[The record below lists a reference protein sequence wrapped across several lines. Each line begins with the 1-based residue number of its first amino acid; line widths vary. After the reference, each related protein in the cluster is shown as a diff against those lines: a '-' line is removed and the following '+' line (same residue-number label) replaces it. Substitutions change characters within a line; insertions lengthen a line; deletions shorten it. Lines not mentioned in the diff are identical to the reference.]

1 MRDFM
6 DAYLALWAFIV
17 AMVATPGPANM
28 LLMTAGAQQ
37 GYVRTL
43 PFIAGLLAGKLTL
56 NLALAF
62 GLMQIIDANPDI
74 KSVFVFVSA
83 AYMAYLALRN
93 WTPPSASSSQSRFS
107 FWAGALV
114 HPLSPKTWMM
124 ATLALS
130 QFADGFA
137 TDLERMLVVPISFLA
152 VQLCFHSLWCLAGA
166 ALSRALDQ
174 NLVVHRALIL
184 LTLGV
189 IVWAVS
195 Q

>member
-1 MRDFM
+1 
-6 DAYLALWAFIV
+6 
-17 AMVATPGPANM
+17 
-28 LLMTAGAQQ
+28 
-37 GYVRTL
+37 
-43 PFIAGLLAGKLTL
+43 
-56 NLALAF
+56 
-62 GLMQIIDANPDI
+62 
-74 KSVFVFVSA
+74 
-83 AYMAYLALRN
+83 MAYLALRN
-93 WTPPSASSSQSRFS
+93 WTPPPASSSQSRFS
-107 FWAGALV
+107 FWAGAIV

-152 VQLCFHSLWCLAGA
+152 VQLCFHSVWCLAGA

-189 IVWAVS
+189 IVWAVL

>member
-1 MRDFM
+1 M
-6 DAYLALWAFIV
+6 DTYFALWAFII

-37 GYVRTL
+37 GYFQTT
-43 PFIAGLLAGKLTL
+43 PFIAGLIAGKLAL
-56 NLALAF
+56 NFALAF
-62 GLMQIIDANPDI
+62 GLMTVIDANPDI
-74 KSVFVFVSA
+74 TSVFVFASA

-93 WTPPSASSSQSRFS
+93 WTPISASSSQRHFS
-107 FWAGALV
+107 FWAGAIV

-130 QFADGFA
+130 QFAGSFS
-137 TDLERMLVVPISFLA
+137 TPFEQILVVPLSFLA
-152 VQLCFHSLWCLAGA
+152 AQLLFHSLWCLAGT
-166 ALSRALDQ
+166 ALSRALEQ
-174 NLVVHRALIL
+174 SLVVHRGLIL

-189 IVWAVS
+189 IVWAVL

>member
-1 MRDFM
+1 M
-6 DAYLALWAFIV
+6 DTYLALWAFIV

-43 PFIAGLLAGKLTL
+43 PFIGGLVTGKLVL
-56 NLALAF
+56 NVALAF
-62 GLMQIIDANPDI
+62 GLMQVIESYPDI
-74 KSVFVFVSA
+74 AEVFIFVSA
-83 AYMAYLALRN
+83 GYMAYLALRN
-93 WTPPSASSSQSRFS
+93 WTPSSINPSQNRFS
-107 FWAGALV
+107 FWTGAVV

-130 QFADGFA
+130 QFGGDFA
-137 TDLERMLVVPISFLA
+137 TELEQMVVVPLSFLI
-152 VQLCFHSLWCLAGA
+152 VQVCFHSLWCLAGA

-174 NLVVHRALIL
+174 SLIVHRALIL

-189 IVWAVS
+189 IVWAVLR
-195 Q
+195 

>member
-1 MRDFM
+1 M
-6 DAYLALWAFIV
+6 DTYLALWAFIV

-43 PFIAGLLAGKLTL
+43 PFIGGLVAGKLVL
-56 NLALAF
+56 NVALAF
-62 GLMQIIDANPDI
+62 GLMQVIESYPDI
-74 KSVFVFVSA
+74 AEVFIFVSA
-83 AYMAYLALRN
+83 GYMAYLALRN
-93 WTPPSASSSQSRFS
+93 WTPSSINPSQNRFS
-107 FWAGALV
+107 FWTGAVV

-130 QFADGFA
+130 QFGGDFA
-137 TDLERMLVVPISFLA
+137 TELEQMVVVPLSFLI
-152 VQLCFHSLWCLAGA
+152 VQVCFHSLWCLAGA

-174 NLVVHRALIL
+174 CLIVHRALIL

-189 IVWAVS
+189 IVWAVL